1 MSRSSKKGSKRSL
14 NFPVR
19 VDLDED
25 DANKFQR
32 VQELFK
38 LKNKAEVLRFCVN
51 KVYFGTTLDLD
62 PAIQQEIEK
71 ITSSHYIKV
80 KYAITSVDDFIKRA
94 IADFLET
101 LKQDRSLKNWGMRQ
115 SLNEEEN
122 EVAVA
127 ILELQLK
134 KAPGVTVFDIQEYLS
149 LDEESVSVHL
159 NKFISDGLLD
169 FRETREKIYYY
180 AP

>member
-1 MSRSSKKGSKRSL
+1 
-14 NFPVR
+14 
-19 VDLDED
+19 
-25 DANKFQR
+25 
-32 VQELFK
+32 
-38 LKNKAEVLRFCVN
+38 
-51 KVYFGTTLDLD
+51 
-62 PAIQQEIEK
+62 
-71 ITSSHYIKV
+71 
-80 KYAITSVDDFIKRA
+80 
-94 IADFLET
+94 
-101 LKQDRSLKNWGMRQ
+101 MRQ